1 MHGGLTPQQRMTTMD
16 NNLAGNRSPTINR
29 QQDIYSK
36 GLSGEKPLV
45 PVDFHE
51 LERKG
56 CDAMSAEAYA
66 YIAGGAGLESTMRA
80 NRESFERQRIV
91 PRMLNDVSE
100 RDTTVNLFGR
110 TLPSPFLLSP
120 IGVLEM
126 AHEGAD
132 QAVGRAAAAEGIPM
146 IFSNQAS
153 QPMEQV
159 ADAMGDGARWFQ
171 LYWSK
176 SDDLV
181 RSLVSRAERC
191 GCEAIVVTLDTTMLG
206 WRTRDLD
213 LAYLPFLR
221 GKGIAQYTSD
231 PVFLESLKN
240 PSQQGSTARPKLSLE
255 TLKSLK
261 QIGQSWPGGALDG
274 IKSGKAM
281 AAVQEFISVY
291 SKPSLTWDDLQM
303 LRDHT
308 RLPIVLKG
316 IQHPDDARK
325 AVDHGMD
332 GIIVSNHGGR
342 QVDGAIGSLEALP
355 QVAEAV
361 AGRIP
366 VIMDSGIRTGADVF
380 KALALGAT
388 AVGLGRPWVYGLAI
402 AGEAGVREVIA
413 NLKTDFELT
422 MGLSGCKSISEITPE
437 ALRRDL

>member
-1 MHGGLTPQQRMTTMD
+1 MD
-16 NNLAGNRSPTINR
+16 NSPANRRPPTISR
-29 QQDIYSK
+29 QQDIYTR
-36 GLSGEKPLV
+36 GLGGEKPLV

-56 CDAMSAEAYA
+56 CDAMSPEAYS
-66 YIAGGAGLESTMRA
+66 YIAGGAGLENTMRA
-80 NRESFERQRIV
+80 NREAFDHWRIV
-91 PRMLNDVSE
+91 PRMLNDVSR
-100 RDTTVNLFGR
+100 RDTTVSLFGR
-110 TLPSPFLLSP
+110 SLPSPLLLSP

-126 AHEGAD
+126 AHAD
-132 QAVGRAAAAEGIPM
+132 ADEAVGRAAAAEGIPM

-159 ADAMGDGARWFQ
+159 ATAMGDAARWFQ

-181 RSLVSRAERC
+181 RSLVTRAERC
-191 GCEAIVVTLDTTMLG
+191 GCEAIVVTLDTTILG

-231 PVFLESLKN
+231 PVFLE
-240 PSQQGSTARPKLSLE
+240 RLE
-255 TLKSLK
+255 NTTTS
-261 QIGQSWPGGALDG
+261 
-274 IKSGKAM
+274 
-281 AAVQEFISVY
+281 AAEEFIAIY
-291 SKPSLTWDDLQM
+291 SKPSLTWDNLQM

-316 IQHPDDARK
+316 IQHPDDARQ
-325 AVDHGMD
+325 AVAYGMD

-342 QVDGAIGSLEALP
+342 QVDGAIGSFEALSA
-355 QVAEAV
+355 VVEAV
-361 AGRIP
+361 DGRMP
-366 VIMDSGIRTGADVF
+366 VIMDSGIRSGADVF

-388 AVGLGRPWVYGLAI
+388 AVGLGRPWAYGLAI

-422 MGLSGCKSISEITPE
+422 MGLSGCKSIDEITPA
-437 ALRRDL
+437 ALSRSAWPPGG

>member
-1 MHGGLTPQQRMTTMD
+1 MD
-16 NNLAGNRSPTINR
+16 NSPEGRRAPTINR

-45 PVDFHE
+45 PVDFHK

-56 CDAMSAEAYA
+56 CDAMSPEAYA

-126 AHEGAD
+126 AHNDAD

-153 QPMEQV
+153 QPMEKV
-159 ADAMGDGARWFQ
+159 AGAMGDGARWFQ

-181 RSLVSRAERC
+181 RSLVSRAESC

-231 PVFLESLKN
+231 PVFLESLKT
-240 PSQQGSTARPKLSLE
+240 PSQPGNMARPKLSLE
-255 TLKSLK
+255 TLKTLK

-274 IKSGKAM
+274 ISSGKAM
-281 AAVQEFISVY
+281 AAVQEFIAVY
-291 SKPSLTWDDLQM
+291 SKPSLTWDDLKM
-303 LRDHT
+303 LREHT
-308 RLPIVLKG
+308 HLPIVLKG
-316 IQHPDDARK
+316 IQHPDDGRK
-325 AVDHGMD
+325 AVEHGMD

-355 QVAEAV
+355 AVVEAV

-422 MGLSGCKSISEITPE
+422 MGLSGCKSISEITRE
-437 ALRRDL
+437 ALLHGRVPR

>member
-1 MHGGLTPQQRMTTMD
+1 MD
-16 NNLAGNRSPTINR
+16 NSPDGRRAPTINR

-56 CDAMSAEAYA
+56 CEAMSAEAYA

-126 AHEGAD
+126 AHGDAD
-132 QAVGRAAAAEGIPM
+132 QAVGRAATAEGIPM

-153 QPMEQV
+153 QPMEKV

-240 PSQQGSTARPKLSLE
+240 PNQQGTMSSTRARPKLSLE

-274 IKSGKAM
+274 ITSGKAM

-308 RLPIVLKG
+308 QLPIVLKG

-355 QVAEAV
+355 AVVEAV

-437 ALRRDL
+437 ALR

>member
-1 MHGGLTPQQRMTTMD
+1 MD
-16 NNLAGNRSPTINR
+16 NNPAARRAPTINR

-36 GLSGEKPLV
+36 GLGGEKPRV

-51 LERKG
+51 LERQG
-56 CDAMSAEAYA
+56 CAAMSEEAYA

-80 NRESFERQRIV
+80 NRESFDRQRIV
-91 PRMLNDVSE
+91 PRMLKDVSE

-126 AHEGAD
+126 AHRDAD
-132 QAVGRAAAAEGIPM
+132 AAVGRAAAAEGIPM

-153 QPMEQV
+153 QPMEKV
-159 ADAMGDGARWFQ
+159 ADTMGDGARWFQ

-181 RSLVSRAERC
+181 RSLVSRAEAC

-240 PSQQGSTARPKLSLE
+240 PSQQGGTARPKLTLE
-255 TLKSLK
+255 TLKALK
-261 QIGQSWPGGALDG
+261 QIGQSWPGGTLDG
-274 IKSGKAM
+274 ISSGKAM

-291 SKPSLTWDDLQM
+291 SKPSLTWDDLKM

-308 RLPIVLKG
+308 SLPIVLKG
-316 IQHPDDARK
+316 IQHPDDGRK
-325 AVDHGMD
+325 AVDYGMD

-355 QVAEAV
+355 AVVEAV
-361 AGRIP
+361 AGRMP

-388 AVGLGRPWVYGLAI
+388 AVCLGRPWVYGLAI

-437 ALRRDL
+437 ALR

>member
-1 MHGGLTPQQRMTTMD
+1 MD
-16 NNLAGNRSPTINR
+16 SSPDGRRAPTINR

-51 LERKG
+51 LERQG
-56 CDAMSAEAYA
+56 CEAMSPEAYA

-110 TLPSPFLLSP
+110 TLPSPFVLSP

-126 AHEGAD
+126 AHGDAD
-132 QAVGRAAAAEGIPM
+132 QAVGRAAAAEDIPM

-159 ADAMGDGARWFQ
+159 AEAMGGGARWFQ

-231 PVFLESLKN
+231 PVFLDSLKN
-240 PSQQGSTARPKLSLE
+240 PSQPGNMTRPKLSLE
-255 TLKSLK
+255 TLKTLK
-261 QIGQSWPGGALDG
+261 QIGQSWPGGALNG
-274 IKSGKAM
+274 ISSGKAM
-281 AAVQEFISVY
+281 AAVQEFVAVY
-291 SKPSLTWDDLQM
+291 SKPSLTWDDLKM

-316 IQHPDDARK
+316 IQHPDDGRK
-325 AVDHGMD
+325 AVDCGMD

-355 QVAEAV
+355 AVVEAV
-361 AGRIP
+361 AGRVP

-437 ALRRDL
+437 ALRRTPV

>member
-1 MHGGLTPQQRMTTMD
+1 MNPSDT
-16 NNLAGNRSPTINR
+16 NRRPPTISR
-29 QQDIYSK
+29 QQDIYVR
-36 GLSGEKPLV
+36 GLGGEKPMV

-51 LERKG
+51 LERRG
-56 CDAMSAEAYA
+56 HEVMSPQAYA
-66 YIAGGAGLESTMRA
+66 YIAGGAGLESTMAA
-80 NRESFERQRIV
+80 NRQAFERWRIV
-91 PRMLNDVSE
+91 PRMLNDVSS

-110 TLPSPFLLSP
+110 TLPSPFVLSP

-126 AHEGAD
+126 AHKNAD
-132 QAVGRAAAAEGIPM
+132 AAVARAAAGEDIPM

-153 QPMEQV
+153 QPMEQT
-159 ADAMGDGARWFQ
+159 ARAMGDGPRWFQ

-181 RSLVSRAERC
+181 KSLVLRAEQC

-231 PVFLESLKN
+231 PVFLDSLDRETR
-240 PSQQGSTARPKLSLE
+240 GAGVARPRLSLE
-255 TLKSLK
+255 ALKTLR
-261 QIGQSWPGGALDG
+261 QVGGSWPGGTLEG
-274 IKSGKAM
+274 LSSGKAM
-281 AAVQEFISVY
+281 AAVQEFIAVY
-291 SKPSLTWDDLQM
+291 SRPSITWGDLQM

-308 RLPIVLKG
+308 SLPIVLKG
-316 IQHPDDARK
+316 IQHPDDGRK
-325 AVDHGMD
+325 AVDYGMD

-342 QVDGAIGSLEALP
+342 QVDGAVGSFDALG
-355 QVAEAV
+355 AV
-361 AGRIP
+361 VDAIDGRIP
-366 VIMDSGIRTGADVF
+366 VIMDSGIRGGADVF
-380 KALALGAT
+380 KALAMGAT

-422 MGLSGCKSISEITPE
+422 MALSGCKSTAEIT
-437 ALRRDL
+437 RDAIVPAS

>member
-1 MHGGLTPQQRMTTMD
+1 MD
-16 NNLAGNRSPTINR
+16 SSPDGRRAPTINR

-51 LERKG
+51 LERQG
-56 CDAMSAEAYA
+56 CEAMSPEAYA

-110 TLPSPFLLSP
+110 TLPSPFVLSP

-126 AHEGAD
+126 AHGDAD
-132 QAVGRAAAAEGIPM
+132 QAVGRAAAAEDIPM

-159 ADAMGDGARWFQ
+159 AEAMGGGARWFQ

-231 PVFLESLKN
+231 PVFLDSLKN
-240 PSQQGSTARPKLSLE
+240 PSQPGNMTRPKLSLE
-255 TLKSLK
+255 TLKTLK
-261 QIGQSWPGGALDG
+261 QIGQSWPGGALNG
-274 IKSGKAM
+274 ISSGKAM
-281 AAVQEFISVY
+281 AAVQEFVAVY
-291 SKPSLTWDDLQM
+291 SKPSLTWDDLKM

-316 IQHPDDARK
+316 IQHPDDGRK
-325 AVDHGMD
+325 AVDCGMD

-355 QVAEAV
+355 AVVEAV
-361 AGRIP
+361 AGRVP

-380 KALALGAT
+380 KALALGAS

-437 ALRRDL
+437 ALRRTPV